1 MSTAYRELYARSD
14 GGLKGLHVEILRELD
29 LRELARDESVR
40 VRAMAFAELCDVLRV
55 SPGHMS
61 ALLSKLE
68 SLGLVKA
75 VRARGRHRQSFRI
88 TPDGTA
94 AVHNHYERVMF
105 DASSAEADHRR
116 RALRWLLNGT

>member
-1 MSTAYRELYARSD
+1 LRGLGDTKGDISANRRGCSARLAEHEREN
-14 GGLKGLHVEILRELD
+14 V
-29 LRELARDESVR
+29 
-40 VRAMAFAELCDVLRV
+40 VLRV

-61 ALLSKLE
+61 ALLSELE

-75 VRARGRHRQSFRI
+75 VRARGRHRQAFRI

-94 AVHNHYERVMF
+94 AVHNHYERVTF
-105 DASSAEADHRR
+105 DASSAEADHRQ